1 MSSINK
7 IRVIG
12 GSTYGFDGD
21 YNNSFEVQ
29 QLKLIGE
36 KDGTFI
42 LDQDNGLLFK
52 TGENEI
58 YIGLFDTEGNQSPD
72 GEVRASGLFQ
82 TWTGLRIGAGT
93 KTNSSY
99 VDIGPRGSFNIGCG
113 NTIDL
118 SKAKKTLAIGSYLT
132 SESQDGQILI
142 GYRNDPTEAGFA
154 GYAIVVS
161 GAAKD
166 TTGNVFR
173 VSRTTGTTII
183 GRERKITLDG
193 DGTIKATSLTLGN
206 TTLTETQLQSLLAL
220 LTKSTEA

>member
-7 IRVIG
+7 IKVIG
-12 GSTYGFDGD
+12 GGETYGLDGD
-21 YNNSFEVQ
+21 YNTNGFTVQ
-29 QLKLIGE
+29 QLK
-36 KDGTFI
+36 F
-42 LDQDNGLLFK
+42 
-52 TGENEI
+52 TGNNEI
-58 YIGLFDTEGNQSPD
+58 NTLTLDRTNGIKITGKNPKQTSQEIEALIQVS
-72 GEVRASGLFQ
+72 ASGDCEIKSSGLIR
-82 TWTGLRIGAGT
+82 TWTGIRVGSDGSVNIGG
-93 KTNSSY
+93 
-99 VDIGPRGSFNIGCG
+99 REQFNIGVG
-113 NTIDL
+113 GTIDL

-183 GRERKITLDG
+183 GRERKVTLDG
-193 DGTIKATSLTLGN
+193 DGTIKATSLTLGD